1 MKKKL
6 VIALAVVVAVGGVTV
21 GSIAMNNGTD
31 EQKPGK
37 KVEVVS
43 NQEDTTK
50 DSEDAAEEE
59 TTSSEEQSEDAEEV
73 SVASA
78 DEEKEEKKAD
88 KKKEEKEKKSDKK
101 KSKKE
106 DEPKVASVDTG
117 KKPSTNKP
125 SADKPSSKPSKPS
138 NNTNSNKPS
147 KPNKPSHTH
156 NWVASTKKVYH
167 DAVGHN
173 ERVKVKDAWTE
184 KIPRY
189 KDVPI
194 NVCNGCGQNITGFES
209 KHNKEHA
216 LAGEK
221 GGWHLEYKK
230 EISHYEE
237 VYHEAQYTNK
247 WVVDKPAWTETI
259 VTGYSC
265 SCGAKR

>member
-21 GSIAMNNGTD
+21 GSIAMNNGT
-31 EQKPGK
+31 EKQKPNK

-43 NQEDTTK
+43 NQEDTMK
-50 DSEDAAEEE
+50 DSEDTVEEE
-59 TTSSEEQSEDAEEV
+59 TTSSEQQSEDTKEV

-88 KKKEEKEKKSDKK
+88 KKKEEKEKQSDKK
-101 KSKKE
+101 QSKKE
-106 DEPKVASVDTG
+106 DEPKVASVDTE

-125 SADKPSSKPSKPS
+125 SADKPASKPSKPS
-138 NNTNSNKPS
+138 NHTNSNKPS

-189 KDVPI
+189 KTVPI
-194 NVCNGCGQNITGFES
+194 DVCNTCGADVTKNPREHFKETH
-209 KHNKEHA
+209 HNGHHTETKPVF
-216 LAGEK
+216 
-221 GGWHLEYKK
+221 
-230 EISHYEE
+230 SHYEE
-237 VYHEAQYTNK
+237 VYHEAQYQDK
-247 WVVDKPAWTETI
+247 WVVDKPAWTETV

-265 SCGAKR
+265 SCGAKK